1 MRKQRWQN
9 DEARLIVTFS
19 IAKGKR
25 KFIFSENSKPSEE
38 ALLCSRERTINALR
52 EDKRL
57 GRISQGEVEEKSK
70 RMDEKF
76 WQDFTV
82 WIETSRIPD
91 NGYPVKVREKT
102 NASIVGAPVIEKMMW
117 IKCPDCEGSR
127 YISKGQC
134 DKCGGEGKY
143 RTRVIRGIGGRP
155 MGGRMAQ
162 CDKCKGKGEIKESC
176 KTCRGRGKVKQ

>member
-1 MRKQRWQN
+1 
-9 DEARLIVTFS
+9 
-19 IAKGKR
+19 
-25 KFIFSENSKPSEE
+25 
-38 ALLCSRERTINALR
+38 
-52 EDKRL
+52 
-57 GRISQGEVEEKSK
+57 VEEKSK

-76 WQDFTV
+76 WQDFTA

-102 NASIVGAPVIEKMMW
+102 NASIVGAPVVEKMTW
-117 IKCPDCEGSR
+117 IKCPDCSGSR

-143 RTRVIRGIGGRP
+143 RTPVTHGIGGRS
-155 MGGRMAQ
+155 MGGRVTQ
-162 CDKCKGKGEIKESC
+162 CDKCKGRGEIKEGC